1 MGTRHA
7 QVAGNV
13 KAHVKAL
20 LEAESDLEKLRTK
33 VEGLPAGV
41 TGLRSKL
48 AVWINSVGDEFAAI
62 LDARL
67 SLVESFIEE
76 LSSKTDVL
84 ESVHV
89 EVSSR
94 VDGVGFEERAVAF
107 DGGHIFPEEGWRQRR
122 VGRGRAARV
131 VFDGHRCDF

>member
-33 VEGLPAGV
+33 VEGLPAGT
-41 TGLRSKL
+41 TGLHTKL
-48 AVWINSVGDEFAAI
+48 AVWINPVGDEFAAI
-62 LDARL
+62 LDAWL
-67 SLVESFIEE
+67 SLVESFVGE

-94 VDGVGFEERAVAF
+94 VDGVGFEERAAAL
-107 DGGHIFPEEGWRQRR
+107 DGGDIFSEEGWRQRR

-131 VFDGHRCDF
+131 VFDGHRCHF